1 MHLSFTALALY
12 LSAYETGALVT
23 PYEAQQVRA
32 EAVQRWGFDQL
43 RAEAFKAAL
52 FCSMVEPDAHADRF
66 EWAEAAAAFVEEPYR
81 AP

>member
-1 MHLSFTALALY
+1 MHLSFAAQALY
-12 LSAYETGALVT
+12 LSAHETGTLVT

-32 EAVQRWGFDQL
+32 EAVRRWGYDQL

-66 EWAEAAAAFVEEPYR
+66 EWAEAAAFVEEPYR